1 MKKLAI
7 RAAFGLG
14 LALGALA
21 LSGCAIDGAQKAAGQ
36 PSVSVNERD
45 FHISAPQRL
54 PAGEVNLSVT
64 NHGPDA
70 HELIVVRERGQQLPI
85 RSDGITVNEEKITS
99 DEAGALEPADP
110 GVRRLKLHLRPGTY
124 VFFCNMAG
132 HYKAGM
138 RRTVVVR

>member
-7 RAAFGLG
+7 RGTFAAG

-21 LSGCAIDGAQKAAGQ
+21 LSGCAVDGSQKAAGQ
-36 PSVSVNERD
+36 PSVNVNERD
-45 FHISAPQRL
+45 FHISAPRRL
-54 PAGEVNLSVT
+54 PAGDVNLSVT

-70 HELIVVRERGQQLPI
+70 HELIVVRERGHRLPI
-85 RSDGITVNEEKITS
+85 RSDGITVNEEKVAS

-124 VFFCNMAG
+124 VLFCNMAG

>member
-7 RAAFGLG
+7 QAAFAAG
-14 LALGALA
+14 LALGALV
-21 LSGCAIDGAQKAAGQ
+21 LSGCAIDGSQRAAGQ

-45 FHISAPQRL
+45 FHISAPRRL

-64 NHGPDA
+64 NRGPDA
-70 HELIVVRERGQQLPI
+70 HELIVVREHVHQLPI
-85 RSDGITVNEEKITS
+85 RTDGITVNEEKISS

-110 GVRRLKLHLRPGTY
+110 GVRRLKLDLRPGTY

>member
-7 RAAFGLG
+7 RGTFAAG

-21 LSGCAIDGAQKAAGQ
+21 LSGCAVDGSQKAAGQ
-36 PSVSVNERD
+36 PSVNVNERD
-45 FHISAPQRL
+45 FHISAPRRL
-54 PAGEVNLSVT
+54 PAGDVNLSVT

-70 HELIVVRERGQQLPI
+70 HELIVVRERGHRLPI
-85 RSDGITVNEEKITS
+85 RSDGITVNEEKVAS

-110 GVRRLKLHLRPGTY
+110 GVRRLKLDLRPGTY

>member
-7 RAAFGLG
+7 RGTFAAG

-21 LSGCAIDGAQKAAGQ
+21 LSGCAVDGSQKAAGQ
-36 PSVSVNERD
+36 PSVNVNERD
-45 FHISAPQRL
+45 FHISAPRRL
-54 PAGEVNLSVT
+54 PAGDINLSVT

-70 HELIVVRERGQQLPI
+70 HELIVVRERGHQLPI
-85 RSDGITVNEEKITS
+85 RSDGITVNEEKVAS

-110 GVRRLKLHLRPGTY
+110 GVRRLKLDLRPGTY

-138 RRTVVVR
+138 RRTVAVR